1 MRLGAWRVITV
12 VSGRLRAWA
21 KRVKFSAVS
30 PRPWRRRRR
39 FVGGCWFLVF
49 VFVLGFG
56 GGLVIV
62 RGRLGGKSA

>member
-21 KRVKFSAVS
+21 KRVKFWAVS

-39 FVGGCWFLVF
+39 FVGGW
-49 VFVLGFG
+49 FVLGFG